1 MKENI
6 IKWIWQHKDYPNFKY
21 DKSKLT
27 DLLTQIEYN
36 RGQLDG
42 ISKLFNRDDI
52 TKIEIETLTDE
63 AINTSLIEGELLK
76 RESVRSS
83 FKKKLDKDFDVRN
96 DKYSTIATDNL
107 VEILI
112 DSNLNK
118 SNLNLERLH
127 GWHKCLFENT
137 QYSKLNKIDISKFRT
152 HSDIEVVS
160 GAIGYEK
167 VHYKA
172 IPEENIKE
180 DIQNF
185 LKYCNESSEN
195 IYIKQQ

>member
-83 FKKKLDKDFDVRN
+83 FKKKLDKDRFRQSLGDV
-96 DKYSTIATDNL
+96 
-107 VEILI
+107 VE
-112 DSNLNK
+112 
-118 SNLNLERLH
+118 
-127 GWHKCLFENT
+127 
-137 QYSKLNKIDISKFRT
+137 
-152 HSDIEVVS
+152 
-160 GAIGYEK
+160 GYEE
-167 VHYKA
+167 VA
-172 IPEENIKE
+172 QRIGVSLV
-180 DIQNF
+180 D
-185 LKYCNESSEN
+185 ESGR
-195 IYIKQQ
+195 

>member
-1 MKENI
+1 MKEDI

-27 DLLTQIEYN
+27 DLLTQIEYH

-42 ISKLFNRDDI
+42 ISKLFNSEDI

-83 FKKKLDKDFDVRN
+83 FKKKLDKDFDARS

-107 VEILI
+107 VEILREPLI
-112 DSNLNK
+112 INYQEHFSNL
-118 SNLNLERLH
+118 SR
-127 GWHKCLFENT
+127 
-137 QYSKLNKIDISKFRT
+137 
-152 HSDIEVVS
+152 
-160 GAIGYEK
+160 
-167 VHYKA
+167 
-172 IPEENIKE
+172 
-180 DIQNF
+180 NF
-185 LKYCNESSEN
+185 S
-195 IYIKQQ
+195 